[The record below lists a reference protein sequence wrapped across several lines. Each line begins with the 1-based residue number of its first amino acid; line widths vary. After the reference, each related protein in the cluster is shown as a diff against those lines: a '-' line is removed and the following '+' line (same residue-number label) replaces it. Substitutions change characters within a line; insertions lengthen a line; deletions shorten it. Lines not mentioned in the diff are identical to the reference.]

1 MKRCSRKLLSVL
13 LSIGSLL
20 SLSACGGSGSDGPI
34 DFTNGAELEGDIS
47 GAPYRIAVPPQS
59 SWNGTLVLYAHG
71 YRDKARVNLEEDNKT
86 AEAAPGGEALEQ
98 VLLAKGY
105 AVAGSAYRDNGWVV
119 ELGIDDMAN
128 LTSYFRET
136 IAVPQRT
143 ILMGFSMGSLIA
155 LKSIETN
162 AEGLYG
168 GAIAACSVGAGSTR
182 NFDYSKGILTAY
194 DLVFGMPAAW
204 GTPEDVNDDLDF
216 ENDVA
221 PTVIQSL
228 QRRENLPKWE
238 FIRMVNNIPAQDFY
252 TGNGF
257 VLTDMFFATE
267 ARAELEARAGGAP
280 VQDLT
285 RVYTLLPEEKAAL
298 AKFGVP
304 VDRLLAGMNARRGPA
319 VSETARGYL
328 ATYANPT
335 GRPTGPVLAMHT
347 KVDGFVLPGNQLAY
361 QELVNS
367 QGLGAQFTGTYV
379 DSVGHCAFSGE
390 QIVRAIEGMNFWLAR
405 GVPPPA
411 ALFFPT
417 SAGFL
422 ENYTPR
428 SLP

>member
-1 MKRCSRKLLSVL
+1 MNAFSRKILSLILGVGSAFLLS
-13 LSIGSLL
+13 S
-20 SLSACGGSGSDGPI
+20 CGDSGSDGPI
-34 DFTNGAELEGDIS
+34 DFTNGALLEGSIS

-71 YRDKARVNLEEDNKT
+71 YRDKARVNLEQDNKT

-119 ELGIDDMAN
+119 ELGLEDMAS
-128 LTSYFRET
+128 LTHYFRDT
-136 IAVPQRT
+136 VAVPQRT
-143 ILMGFSMGSLIA
+143 VLMGFSMGSLIA

-162 AEGLYG
+162 FEGLYD

-182 NFDYSKGILTAY
+182 NFDFSKGFLTAY
-194 DLVFGMPAAW
+194 DLVFGMPEAW
-204 GTPEDVNDDLDF
+204 GTPSDVNDNLDF

-252 TGNGF
+252 SGNGF

-285 RVYTLLPEEKAAL
+285 RVYSLLPEEKAAL

-304 VDRLLAGMNARRGPA
+304 VDQLLAGMNARRAPA
-319 VSETARGYL
+319 ASETARGYL
-328 ATYANPT
+328 ATYANLS

-347 KVDGFVLPGNQLAY
+347 KVDGFVLPGNQVAY
-361 QELVNS
+361 QELASS
-367 QGLGAQFTGTYV
+367 QGFSGQFSGTYV

-405 GVPPPA
+405 GAPPPA
-411 ALFFPT
+411 ALFFPA